1 MPFNFNGIGTDYY
14 GECDF
19 RPDGSYVTTEWA
31 SLFYLPLFPIRSV
44 RLIRLRKSDVSS
56 VAFSS
61 KGAVII
67 ERLPLHWR
75 QVGNLYGFMVLCVV
89 YVATLSTC
97 PALLGRS
104 WEDIPPKLAA
114 FIWLALLTLPYLLPM
129 FLRLRARQKVA
140 FTRVA
145 LLETIHKLRSRQP
158 SE

>member
-14 GECDF
+14 DEYDF

-67 ERLPLHWR
+67 RL
-75 QVGNLYGFMVLCVV
+75 VL
-89 YVATLSTC
+89 
-97 PALLGRS
+97 G
-104 WEDIPPKLAA
+104 
-114 FIWLALLTLPYLLPM
+114 
-129 FLRLRARQKVA
+129 
-140 FTRVA
+140 
-145 LLETIHKLRSRQP
+145 
-158 SE
+158 